1 MWTKPWTMKEGFLI
15 GGGLIFAGLMLELS
29 VGPVRWDAFAWP
41 ANGIVLAGFLAIIA
55 LIYILGNYQL
65 SARLCRF
72 YKGGTPTKRIIN
84 YQLKYAF
91 QFIGTYQAA
100 IPAMVYAVVLTII
113 MGLTRQQVNGTW
125 LNNMLSF
132 WPFVLIYTYIT
143 VILGVVTLKRLCM
156 LRWHLN
162 IRDIAFLLNHLGLF
176 IALTTATLGNA
187 DMQRVKM
194 ICGVGEPEWRVFDK
208 EGAIKEMPIAI
219 ELKKFIMETYD
230 NGAPKRYA
238 SEVQI
243 LTKSGKNIETTI
255 DVNKPYEVDDWK
267 IYQYGYDTQ
276 MGAQSQISIFELVS
290 DPWLPWVYAGF
301 YMMLAGAVLMT
312 LMVLWRR
319 VRTATRKALWGYF
332 AIAVFASLF
341 AYFFFDSYNTKTLV
355 PALQSPWF
363 APHVFVYIFAYALLG
378 VAVIIA
384 IYAQIR
390 KNCQLSIVRS
400 TRRGA
405 CQSKN
410 CQLDDLVYISL
421 AFLTIGML
429 FGALWAKEAW
439 GHYWSWDPK
448 ETWAAI
454 TWLAYL
460 IYIHYRLM
468 PRANSQEPKANHLA
482 LWILFGSFVLLQM
495 CWWGINYLPSA
506 QSSSVHTY
514 NTSE

>member
-1 MWTKPWTMKEGFLI
+1 MWTKPWTFKEGFLI

-29 VGPVRWDAFAWP
+29 VGPVMWDAFAWP
-41 ANGIVLAGFLAIIA
+41 ANAIVLAGFFVMLTAMAYLRKKI
-55 LIYILGNYQL
+55 
-65 SARLCRF
+65 
-72 YKGGTPTKRIIN
+72 
-84 YQLKYAF
+84 YAF
-91 QFIGTYQAA
+91 QWMTTYQAA
-100 IPAMVYAVVLTII
+100 IPAMVYAVALTII
-113 MGLTRQQVNGTW
+113 MGLTRQQANGTW

-132 WPFVLIYTYIT
+132 WPFVLIYVYIT
-143 VILGVVTLKRLCM
+143 VILGLTIHRRLRQIFRGEWSMKR
-156 LRWHLN
+156 
-162 IRDIAFLLNHLGLF
+162 DVPFLLNHLGLF

-187 DMQRVKM
+187 DIQRVKM
-194 ICGVGEPEWRVFDK
+194 ICSVGEPEWRAM
-208 EGAIKEMPIAI
+208 EQGGAIKEMDLAI

-230 NGAPKRYA
+230 DGSPKRFA
-238 SEVQI
+238 SEIQI
-243 LTKSGKNIETTI
+243 LTKTGKNIETTI
-255 DVNKPYEVDDWK
+255 DVNMPYEVDGWK

-276 MGAQSQISIFELVS
+276 MGAQSQISILELVS

-319 VRTATRKALWGYF
+319 LKNATRKALWGYLGL
-332 AIAVFASLF
+332 AVFASLF

-363 APHVFVYIFAYALLG
+363 APHVFVYIFAYTLLG

-384 IYAQIR
+384 WW
-390 KNCQLSIVRS
+390 KL
-400 TRRGA
+400 T
-405 CQSKN
+405 
-410 CQLDDLVYISL
+410 DDLVYVSL

-460 IYIHYRLM
+460 IYIHYRQL
-468 PRANSQEPKANHLA
+468 PRHRNRLA
-482 LWILFGSFVLLQM
+482 LWMLIVSFVLLQM

-506 QSSSVHTY
+506 QGSSVHTY
-514 NTSE
+514 SSK